1 MDFTYQN
8 NNTRSFYSQDFTEF
22 SKLFP
27 IIRESLSSGCEFDLS
42 NVNLSNYIDFNPKLT
57 NIFITLFQSGLTPL
71 RAGALK
77 SNLTETFNSCV
88 QKLRLSKRFENFDIA
103 DNSKCRIMVEWYISK
118 RKIPIKKI
126 TQLKFNSLR
135 FEIGING
142 LELVDKD
149 GKRYIYTP
157 TDAIT
162 YSHMGFKNALT
173 HLLRKTPIR
182 QMTNSISKRLDIF
195 YRDKSY
201 TSYITTSRAVVS
213 YYDGCVPLYRCN
225 KLYDDFSFDELKM
238 QFSNSIDWL
247 VKNMLPDGRFLYYY
261 DCTEDSTK
269 DHEHPAR
276 TEDNRYYNDLRHNGG
291 IVALIRAYCFSGN
304 KKYLEFAKKA
314 VDFIVSISQ
323 RHEID
328 SHECFFPYY
337 NKKSKLGGVG
347 MALVAMMQYRI
358 YSGEKIYDRYIKGYV
373 RHLLSRLTPE
383 GEFLGYY
390 IHPSYNNGEPLV
402 TMSDKERK
410 ETFSFY
416 YPGEAL
422 LGLGLFANHFKED
435 VELEN
440 KVVEKT
446 RVAMDWIVN
455 ERPKIYAELFT
466 PLPSD
471 AWLMQAIEEW
481 TDYPDFIKQNHIDF
495 VYNDASEMM
504 KRMYKRDDS
513 PYIDF
518 EGGMYYN
525 YGDHYYPD
533 GARCEGLI
541 AAYYLAKKLGNL
553 DFANKVL
560 SAAKLAARCQF
571 QLYNSQETSFVH
583 KVPEK
588 TVGAIRFK
596 ATRQWVRVDSIQH
609 VACFFVRLYWSEFS
623 PAVCLV

>member
-1 MDFTYQN
+1 MKTKHRVRVVAASVAGPLHCHKKLPCQDYFKFRREGKNFVAVVSDGAGSARYGKVGARVICETLIDHLK
-8 NNTRSFYSQDFTEF
+8 NTRPHQIIERTCQAVEAARRKLSLHRLNKGKKAENLNDFAATIVGVVYNEGQGCFFHIGDGAALAFNSDGDLRDFVASRPENGNF
-22 SKLFP
+22 S
-27 IIRESLSSGCEFDLS
+27 C
-42 NVNLSNYIDFNPKLT
+42 
-57 NIFITLFQSGLTPL
+57 
-71 RAGALK
+71 
-77 SNLTETFNSCV
+77 ETFFYTQDNW
-88 QKLRLSKRFENFDIA
+88 KENLRFTRFENFDIA

-304 KKYLEFAKKA
+304 KK
-314 VDFIVSISQ
+314 
-323 RHEID
+323 
-328 SHECFFPYY
+328 
-337 NKKSKLGGVG
+337 
-347 MALVAMMQYRI
+347 
-358 YSGEKIYDRYIKGYV
+358 
-373 RHLLSRLTPE
+373 
-383 GEFLGYY
+383 
-390 IHPSYNNGEPLV
+390 
-402 TMSDKERK
+402 
-410 ETFSFY
+410 
-416 YPGEAL
+416 
-422 LGLGLFANHFKED
+422 
-435 VELEN
+435 
-440 KVVEKT
+440 
-446 RVAMDWIVN
+446 
-455 ERPKIYAELFT
+455 
-466 PLPSD
+466 
-471 AWLMQAIEEW
+471 
-481 TDYPDFIKQNHIDF
+481 
-495 VYNDASEMM
+495 
-504 KRMYKRDDS
+504 
-513 PYIDF
+513 
-518 EGGMYYN
+518 
-525 YGDHYYPD
+525 
-533 GARCEGLI
+533 
-541 AAYYLAKKLGNL
+541 
-553 DFANKVL
+553 
-560 SAAKLAARCQF
+560 
-571 QLYNSQETSFVH
+571 
-583 KVPEK
+583 
-588 TVGAIRFK
+588 
-596 ATRQWVRVDSIQH
+596 
-609 VACFFVRLYWSEFS
+609 
-623 PAVCLV
+623 